1 MKTYIG
7 IDIGK
12 NGYIALYTPG
22 YDNPKDQWDFFE
34 IPKIGKEIDVKAL
47 SDLFIKIVEDYYVAH
62 IGLENVHAIFGSSA
76 GSTFEF
82 GRVMGLIEAFTVN
95 TESPYTKVAP
105 KTWQKEMW
113 QGIPLQ
119 KKPSSSGKTNVNDT
133 KLNSLMAFKRLLPH
147 IDPRRTERCKT
158 PDDNKVDAALIALYI
173 YRHHA

>member
-12 NGYIALYTPG
+12 NGFIALYTPG
-22 YDNPKDQWDFFE
+22 YIDPKEEWDFYE

-47 SDLFIKIVEDYYVAH
+47 SDIFTKIVCDYNIKH
-62 IGLENVHAIFGSSA
+62 IGLEDVHAIFGASA

-82 GRVMGLIEAFTVN
+82 GRSMGLLEAFTVN
-95 TESPYTKVAP
+95 TQSPYTKVAP
-105 KTWQKEMW
+105 KSWQKEMW

-147 IDPRRTERCKT
+147 VDPRRTERCET

-173 YRHHA
+173 YKHYA